1 MKNKIDVSLIK
12 GFFLGVWRFVLHLI
26 SRLKEDQINVRAG
39 HLAYVTLLSL
49 VPMVAVTM
57 SVLSAFPVFQGIRG
71 TIETFV
77 YENMIPAA
85 GDTVQA
91 YINEFVKNASKG
103 TAVGIGFLVV
113 VAIMLISAIDK
124 ALNAIWRT
132 REKRRFMVAFSMYWM
147 VLTLG
152 PVLMGASIA
161 VTSYVVSLKVLSEAD
176 VYGVVPMLMEKLP
189 LMFSVAAFL
198 LLYMGVPNQK
208 VKFLHALL
216 GALVAALLFE
226 AGKKGFALYVTQ
238 FPSYEAIYGALATI
252 PILFVWVYLSW
263 TIVLFGAV
271 IASALPE
278 YLDYDDNDIEGD
290 ISENA
295 GSESD
300 GSESN
305 QGAERSAGVAG
316 ETESPSDADVMDV
329 VTQVDTSP
337 VDNSPV
343 DKSKAQDAV

>member
-1 MKNKIDVSLIK
+1 MKNKIDVSLIQS
-12 GFFLGVWRFVLHLI
+12 FFLGVWRFVLHLV

-39 HLAYVTLLSL
+39 HLTYVTLLSL

-85 GDTVQA
+85 GDTVQT

-124 ALNAIWRT
+124 SLNAIWRT
-132 REKRRFMVAFSMYWM
+132 KEKRRFMVAFSMYWM

-161 VTSYVVSLKVLSEAD
+161 VTSYLVSLKVLSEAD
-176 VYGVVPMLMEKLP
+176 VYGVVPMLIEKLP

-198 LLYMGVPNQK
+198 LLYMAVPNQK

-226 AGKKGFALYVTQ
+226 AGKRGFALYVTT
-238 FPSYEAIYGALATI
+238 FPSYEAIYGTLATI

-263 TIVLFGAV
+263 TIVLFGGV
-271 IASALPE
+271 IAAALPE
-278 YLDYDDNDIEGD
+278 YLDYDDGVDD
-290 ISENA
+290 DDTH
-295 GSESD
+295 GS
-300 GSESN
+300 
-305 QGAERSAGVAG
+305 
-316 ETESPSDADVMDV
+316 
-329 VTQVDTSP
+329 
-337 VDNSPV
+337 
-343 DKSKAQDAV
+343 QDAPSGEALSSPEENPSSSSVTKPKTDNDPG